1 MVCVRKRDGTLR
13 LCIDCCK
20 VDNKTVK
27 QAEPIPKTQD
37 TLNHLAGSQWFTVLY
52 QGMAYHQGNV
62 SVCLFGVYVPFENFS
77 LIWKRHHSRSRL
89 QILTY
94 ARKSWPLSSE
104 SYLTCHTC
112 CDTGLSFIMVISED
126 PWHSHLLPNVCQ
138 WSCHYRFLR
147 LRSCLSQANL
157 WTLLRRHGPFT
168 SGIAYHSASLEL
180 LAHPKIHEWNST
192 GLLWPVLYSLPWW
205 NYY

>member
-1 MVCVRKRDGTLR
+1 MVYSIVPRNGLPPGEC
-13 LCIDCCK
+13 
-20 VDNKTVK
+20 
-27 QAEPIPKTQD
+27 
-37 TLNHLAGSQWFTVLY
+37 
-52 QGMAYHQGNV
+52 
-62 SVCLFGVYVPFENFS
+62 VCLFIWS
-77 LIWKRHHSRSRL
+77 LCPIREFFTHMETSPLPVKAAN
-89 QILTY
+89 LTY

-192 GLLWPVLYSLPWW
+192 GLPWPVLYSLPWW